1 MKKTISIL
9 LAALMLF
16 ALAACGKVTPKEGSA
31 AEAEGAAHYLNALY
45 YNEENALVTV
55 DHYDA
60 RGHILGDEVYD
71 NGTLTTYEEFRTTT
85 NFTFDIPELNDNEDV
100 VSTEYAE
107 LYVRSAEEQD
117 FHSSGMVFV
126 FGYDANDHMR
136 MAKVFAL
143 AEDGAIL
150 FTYVIYY
157 QLDDHGNF
165 TGWTHMTENGDV
177 LFEMQADLVYDGDQL
192 TEGDYHYTRYGTII
206 YADEQYQYQKQEEAS
221 SYVLHLVFEY

>member
-1 MKKTISIL
+1 MKKIISVL
-9 LAALMLF
+9 LAALMLV
-16 ALAACGKVTPKEGSA
+16 ALAACGTGATQETSVPEVT
-31 AEAEGAAHYLNALY
+31 AHYRDAGY
-45 YNEENALVTV
+45 YTEDNTLVTI
-55 DHYDA
+55 DYYDEN
-60 RGHILGDEVYD
+60 GHIIGDEVYD
-71 NGTLTTYEEFRTTT
+71 NGVLTTYELFQKTE
-85 NFTFDIPELNDNEDV
+85 NFSFESPALEDSPDV
-100 VSTEYAE
+100 VSTEYME
-107 LYVRSAEEQD
+107 LLTRPAEEGNEY
-117 FHSSGMVFV
+117 HSSGMVFV

>member
-16 ALAACGKVTPKEGSA
+16 ALAACGTAAPKETSVPE
-31 AEAEGAAHYLNALY
+31 AEAAAHYLNALY
-45 YNEENALVTV
+45 YDENNALVTI

-60 RGHILGDEVYD
+60 RGHILGDEVYE
-71 NGTLTTYEEFRTTT
+71 NGTLTTYEEFRTTE
-85 NFTFDIPELNDNEDV
+85 NFSFEIPELTDNADV

-107 LYVRSAEEQD
+107 LYVRGADEAD

-143 AEDGAIL
+143 SEDGAIL

-157 QLDDHGNF
+157 QLDEHGNF
-165 TGWTHMTENGDV
+165 TGWTHMTENGEV
-177 LFEMQADLVYDGDQL
+177 LFEMQAELTYDGDQV
-192 TEGDYHYTRYGTII
+192 TDGNYYYTRYGTIV
-206 YADEQYQYQKQEEAS
+206 YADEQYQYQKQDETTG
-221 SYVLHLVFEY
+221 YTLHLVFEY

>member
-1 MKKTISIL
+1 M
-9 LAALMLF
+9 
-16 ALAACGKVTPKEGSA
+16 
-31 AEAEGAAHYLNALY
+31 
-45 YNEENALVTV
+45 
-55 DHYDA
+55 
-60 RGHILGDEVYD
+60 
-71 NGTLTTYEEFRTTT
+71 
-85 NFTFDIPELNDNEDV
+85 
-100 VSTEYAE
+100 STEYAE
-107 LYVRSAEEQD
+107 LYVRSAEEED

-177 LFEMQADLVYDGDQL
+177 LFEMQADLTYDGDQV
-192 TEGDYHYTRYGTII
+192 TAGDYHYTRYGTII

>member
-1 MKKTISIL
+1 MKKAVSIL

-16 ALAACGKVTPKEGSA
+16 ALAACGTAAPAESA
-31 AEAEGAAHYLNALY
+31 EPVQRADHYQHAWY
-45 YNEENALVTV
+45 YLEDGTLTTV

-60 RGHILGDEVYD
+60 RGHILGDEVYQ
-71 NGTLTTYEEFRTTT
+71 NGELATYEEFRTTE
-85 NFTFDIPELNDNEDV
+85 NFTFEIPELTDNADV

-107 LYVRSAEEQD
+107 LYVRSAEEED

-206 YADEQYQYQKQEEAS
+206 YADEQYQYQKQEQAS
-221 SYVLHLVFEY
+221 SYTLHLVFEY

>member
-1 MKKTISIL
+1 MKKIISIL

-16 ALAACGKVTPKEGSA
+16 ALAACGSA
-31 AEAEGAAHYLNALY
+31 APEETSAPGTEGAHYLNALY
-45 YNEENALVTV
+45 YNDENALVTV

-71 NGTLTTYEEFRTTT
+71 NGTLTTYEEFRTTE
-85 NFTFDIPELNDNEDV
+85 NFSFEIPELTDNPDV
-100 VSTEYAE
+100 VSNEYAE
-107 LYVRSAEEQD
+107 LYVRSAEEAD

-126 FGYDANDHMR
+126 FGYDANEHMR

-143 AEDGAIL
+143 AEDGAVL

-165 TGWTHMTENGDV
+165 TGWTHMTESGEV
-177 LFEMQADLVYDGDQL
+177 LFEMQAELQYDGDQV
-192 TEGDYHYTRYGTII
+192 TAGNYYYTRYGTII
-206 YADEQYQYQKQEEAS
+206 YADGQYQYQKQENPG
-221 SYVLHLVFEY
+221 SYTLHLVFEY

>member
-60 RGHILGDEVYD
+60 RG
-71 NGTLTTYEEFRTTT
+71 RTTT

-143 AEDGAIL
+143 SEDGTIL

-206 YADEQYQYQKQEEAS
+206 YADEQYQYQKQDEAG
-221 SYVLHLVFEY
+221 SYDLHLVFEY

>member
-1 MKKTISIL
+1 
-9 LAALMLF
+9 MLV
-16 ALAACGKVTPKEGSA
+16 ALAACGTNAPQETSVPEVT
-31 AEAEGAAHYLNALY
+31 AHYRDAGY
-45 YNEENALVTV
+45 YTEDNTLVTI
-55 DHYDA
+55 DYYDEN
-60 RGHILGDEVYD
+60 GHIIGDEVYD
-71 NGTLTTYEEFRTTT
+71 NGVLTTYELFQKTENYSFE
-85 NFTFDIPELNDNEDV
+85 IPELEDSPDV
-100 VSTEYAE
+100 VSTEYME
-107 LYVRSAEEQD
+107 LFTRPAEEGNEY
-117 FHSSGMVFV
+117 HSSGMVFV

-143 AEDGAIL
+143 ADDGAIL

-206 YADEQYQYQKQEEAS
+206 YADEQYQYQKQKHAS
-221 SYVLHLVFEY
+221 SYTLHLVFEY